1 MYINSNWQEV
11 SIRLVLVLVGLGFW
25 HGVLN
30 LIVFPLLVV
39 AWIMDGGLP
48 RLHQTIREPLVQA
61 LLLLCLL
68 LIVGLSWS
76 GQFEDDRMKW
86 VKYFLLLIFVP
97 YYSLLNQQRLPWAL
111 VGLILGYVAVL
122 ILGVYQLI
130 TLDAQGVPLLA
141 MSYLGFSAML
151 GVGFVTLIG
160 VSYISQSL
168 LVQASLWIL
177 AFAILLIQFY
187 QNSRVFLCAAL
198 IAAVAMFYCYYR
210 GQRLRLVAV
219 LLALLT
225 VTIIFALNSTV
236 FQERWVQAKSD
247 FEWMQQ
253 GHYDSSLGYR
263 IAMWD
268 VGLHGIAERPLLGH
282 GTGAAAGYF
291 EKTIQSYKEGRYK
304 DLPRFQETAHY
315 HNDWIEIG
323 MHLGLLGM
331 SALVFLFWSWYRTFE
346 KNCLAIL
353 GVGLMSYIL
362 VAGLADTFLIFSRT
376 SLFLLMMTA
385 IAMRWRE

>member
-1 MYINSNWQEV
+1 MDVNSSWRET

-39 AWIMDGGLP
+39 TWIMDGGLS
-48 RLHQTIREPLVQA
+48 RLRQTIREPLVQA

-76 GQFEDDRMKW
+76 EQFQDDRMKW
-86 VKYFLLLIFVP
+86 LKYFMLLIFVP

-111 VGLILGYVAVL
+111 AGLLLGYVTILILGT
-122 ILGVYQLI
+122 YQLI
-130 TLDAQGVPLLA
+130 ALDIQGVPLFK
-141 MSYLGFSAML
+141 MSYLSFSAML

-160 VSYISQSL
+160 ASYISQSL
-168 LVQASLWIL
+168 FVQASLWIL
-177 AFAILLIQFY
+177 AFTILLIQFY
-187 QNSRVFLCAAL
+187 QNSRIFLCAAL
-198 IAAVAMFYCYYR
+198 IAAVTMFFCCYR
-210 GQRLRLVAV
+210 KQRLRLAVV
-219 LLALLT
+219 LLSLLT
-225 VTIIFALNSTV
+225 VTIIFALNSAV
-236 FQERWVQAKSD
+236 FQERWVQVKSD

-268 VGLHGIAERPLLGH
+268 VGLHGIAERPLLGY

-304 DLPRFQETAHY
+304 DLPRFHETAHY

-346 KNCLAIL
+346 KNNLAIL
-353 GVGLMSYIL
+353 GVGLMSYVL
-362 VAGLADTFLIFSRT
+362 VAGLVDTFLIFSRT

>member
-1 MYINSNWQEV
+1 MYVNSNWQEV

-39 AWIMDGGLP
+39 AWIMDGGLL
-48 RLHQTIREPLVQA
+48 RLRQTIREPLVQA

-86 VKYFLLLIFVP
+86 VKYFMLLIFVP

-122 ILGVYQLI
+122 ILGMYQLI
-130 TLDAQGVPLLA
+130 AFDTQGVPLLA

-160 VSYISQSL
+160 VSCMSRSL
-168 LVQASLWIL
+168 FVQALLWIL

-198 IAAVAMFYCYYR
+198 IAAVAMFLCYYR
-210 GQRLRLVAV
+210 GQRLRLAVV
-219 LLALLT
+219 LLSLLT

-331 SALVFLFWSWYRTFE
+331 SALVFLFWSWYRTLE
-346 KNCLAIL
+346 KNGLAIL
-353 GVGLMSYIL
+353 GVGLMSYVL
-362 VAGLADTFLIFSRT
+362 VAGFADTFLIFSRT

>member
-1 MYINSNWQEV
+1 MYVNSNWQET

-25 HGVLN
+25 HGGLN

-39 AWIMDGGLP
+39 AWMMDGGLT
-48 RLHQTIREPLVQA
+48 RLSQTIREPLVQA

-76 GQFEDDRMKW
+76 EQFEDDRMKW
-86 VKYFLLLIFVP
+86 VKYFMLLIFVP

-111 VGLILGYVAVL
+111 VGLILGYIAVL
-122 ILGVYQLI
+122 ILGMYQLI
-130 TLDAQGVPLLA
+130 VLDIQGVPLLG

-160 VSYISQSL
+160 VSCISQSL

-198 IAAVAMFYCYYR
+198 IAAVVMFFCYYR
-210 GQRLRLVAV
+210 EQRLRLAVV
-219 LLALLT
+219 LLSLLT
-225 VTIIFALNSTV
+225 VTIIFALSSTV

-268 VGLHGIAERPLLGH
+268 VGLHGIAECPLLGH

-291 EKTIQSYKEGRYK
+291 EKTIQSYKEGRYQ
-304 DLPRFQETAHY
+304 DLPKFQETAHY

-331 SALVFLFWSWYRTFE
+331 SALVFLFWSWYRTLE
-346 KNCLAIL
+346 KNNLAIL
-353 GVGLMSYIL
+353 GAGLMSYVL

>member
-1 MYINSNWQEV
+1 MYVNSNWQEV

-39 AWIMDGGLP
+39 AWIMDGGLL
-48 RLHQTIREPLVQA
+48 RLRQTIREPLVQA

-86 VKYFLLLIFVP
+86 VKYFMLLIFVP

-122 ILGVYQLI
+122 ILGMYQLI
-130 TLDAQGVPLLA
+130 ALDTQGVPLLA
-141 MSYLGFSAML
+141 MSYLGFSAIL

-160 VSYISQSL
+160 VSCMSRSL
-168 LVQASLWIL
+168 FVQALLWIL

-198 IAAVAMFYCYYR
+198 IAAVAMFFCYYR
-210 GQRLRLVAV
+210 AQRLRLATV
-219 LLALLT
+219 LLSLLT

-323 MHLGLLGM
+323 MHLGLLGI
-331 SALVFLFWSWYRTFE
+331 SALVFLFWSWYRTLE
-346 KNCLAIL
+346 KNGLAIL
-353 GVGLMSYIL
+353 SVGLMSYVL